1 MSINRGPNCTL
12 FNTTR
17 HSLFDHSHCKNLDSF
32 EENGFSGQV
41 PSQLG
46 QLTKLKV
53 RRHDFIVAS
62 SAEKSL
68 IDVCPVIS
76 FQLLHLHDNNLS
88 GMSTAI
94 CKLKE
99 GFVLSDLTADC
110 EDTACT
116 CCTCNP

>member
-17 HSLFDHSHCKNLDSF
+17 HPLFDHSHCKNLDSF